1 MKASGER
8 LPPPAARVSGS
19 PYHGAAHLR
28 ALMAALLSD
37 AAISGNDVLESANP
51 LTQRRL
57 ALSFDFRDPALA
69 VLVDGRSGHTVQ
81 VSFGP
86 VAAAPL
92 TFSMDGETAH
102 AFWMGELN
110 VVAAMTTGR
119 IRFQG
124 ALLQALSIAPMMPV
138 LQRRY
143 RALWQAQ
150 TPASGRSQTE

>member
-1 MKASGER
+1 MSSASR
-8 LPPPAARVSGS
+8 PSGS
-19 PYHGAAHLR
+19 PYHGAAHLQ
-28 ALMAALLSD
+28 ALMAAVLSD
-37 AAISGNDVLESANP
+37 AAVEENAVLEGVNP

-57 ALSFDFRDPALA
+57 ALAFDIRDPALM
-69 VLVDGRSGHTVQ
+69 VLVDGRSGDTVQ

-86 VAAAPL
+86 DAAAPL

-102 AFWMGELN
+102 AFWMGDLN

-124 ALLQALSIAPMMPV
+124 SLLQALSIAPMMPV

-143 RALWQAQ
+143 RALWHAQ
-150 TPASGRSQTE
+150 TA